1 MTAGTGG
8 CASESFTTFAAATAP
23 AVGTATS
30 TLGLA
35 LAFGVE
41 GTTESGSRFIV
52 IGSFR
57 AGPSLIVLRR
67 LRISNKPI
75 NKMSRAAPTAM
86 GIGFN
91 WASRSQCSARSF
103 ERVQKSG
110 RGCVEAVVE
119 VAVGEAAAIADL
131 AGEAEP
137 NGAGV
142 GDARADNVV
151 TGAGV
156 TPAFV
161 EDPMALVRSAE
172 FKFDWTAETELTR
185 AALLLTFPGAP
196 LRL

>member
-8 CASESFTTFAAATAP
+8 CAPESFTTFAATTATAP

-57 AGPSLIVLRR
+57 AGPRLIVLRR
-67 LRISNKPI
+67 LRISSKPI
-75 NKMSRAAPTAM
+75 NKMSRAAPTAT

-151 TGAGV
+151 TGAEV

-161 EDPMALVRSAE
+161 EGTMALV
-172 FKFDWTAETELTR
+172 
-185 AALLLTFPGAP
+185 
-196 LRL
+196 